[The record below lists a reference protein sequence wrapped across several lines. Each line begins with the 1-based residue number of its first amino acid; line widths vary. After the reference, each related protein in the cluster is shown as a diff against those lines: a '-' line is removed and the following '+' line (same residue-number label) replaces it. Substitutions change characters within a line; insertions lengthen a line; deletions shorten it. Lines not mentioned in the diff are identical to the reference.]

1 MNDAAI
7 ASILILGT
15 LAFLARRNLTYLA
28 TWLVLIT
35 IVLAY
40 GARLRY
46 TPAVILAI
54 GVVIAVIWVS
64 GTRLREQFENEK
76 GEEDEK
82 AEPKEAGDDESP
94 EPHLDMGSTLLSA
107 YKRMKPEQVSQ
118 MRNDTKELMETQQ
131 QLIETL
137 SMLGPQVQQGAELV
151 KSFQGMFGG
160 NLMDVLKQ

>member
-82 AEPKEAGDDESP
+82 AEPAGDDESP

-107 YKRMKPEQVSQ
+107 YKRMKPEQVAQ

>member
-7 ASILILGT
+7 ASILLLGT

-35 IVLAY
+35 VVLSY

-64 GTRLREQFENEK
+64 GTRLREQFENEA
-76 GEEDEK
+76 GDADEK
-82 AEPKEAGDDESP
+82 EEKETGDEESP
-94 EPHLDMGSTLLSA
+94 EPHLDMGSTLLTA
-107 YKRMKPEQVSQ
+107 YKRMRPEQVAQ